1 MNNEVSHED
10 LITTNNEQRNY
21 RELKESIRMM
31 NSHRRDTE
39 NIKLIEESKKKK
51 TLMDLLN
58 AMNLLITV

>member
-1 MNNEVSHED
+1 MNNELSHED

-51 TLMDLLN
+51 H
-58 AMNLLITV
+58 